1 MSVDEPAS
9 VNRRTALKV
18 IGAGAGAPVLV
29 PARGSAT
36 PVGLRRTGRVG
47 DALTTEIPSVCD
59 MCFWHCGIVAQVR
72 DGRVV
77 RVAGN
82 PDHPRS
88 RGRLCARGTA
98 GWRQLEDPDR
108 LRTPLLRVGKRG
120 EGRWKWISWDQ
131 ALDLWAEKTRATV
144 KAHGAGSI
152 GLFSHGLSSRFFNAF
167 MRHLGTP
174 NRTAPSA
181 GQCRGPRDVGFQLTF
196 GQGPGSPARHDM
208 ARSRMIV
215 LLGCH
220 IGENVQTGQV
230 AELAD
235 ALDAGARLVVAD
247 PRMSVVASR
256 AHRWLP
262 IRPGTDTAL
271 LLAWIH
277 VLLKEGS
284 YDQGYVARYTMG
296 IEALRRE
303 LAPYTPEWAAEVTQL
318 DRAAIVAEAREMAR
332 RRPAVLIHCGRFSAW
347 YGNDTQR
354 ARAMAI
360 LTALLGAWGRP
371 GGYYLRSRVALGPSA
386 CPPPH
391 GDMAPS
397 VATGQHAFTHH
408 GVAAQELVAASVG
421 PKKRIHQ
428 WIFYAVNPEQSIPA
442 FAATRQALEQV
453 DFITMVDILPTDGA
467 RWADLILP
475 EATYLERYDD
485 VYAVKDHPFPFVA
498 LPQPAVAPAGEAR
511 EPYWIAQQLAHRLG
525 HTDCFTHR
533 HVTGYLDAR
542 LAPLGLTWADLARE
556 GIHRLPEQTPY
567 LTPGQAHRFHTPS
580 GRIELDSDTL
590 KRKGYD
596 PVPRF
601 EPVAP
606 PGLGWFRLVAGRS
619 PYHSFARTQNNP
631 RLQAHAAEPE
641 LWLNDAVAR
650 AKGLRQGA
658 RVFLQNQDGVR
669 TGPVRVLVTPA
680 IRTDVVYMEHGF
692 GSRSRALHRACGR
705 GISDNALASRF
716 AVDPPSGATGFR
728 VNRVQLVTRSGREI
742 PGMPKAA
749 ARERAPLSPPPQGAA
764 PLPAPSEPVPSTPG
778 SHPAPRARS
787 ATPRPVVRR
796 APASRSAPPDPGD
809 DVFRVKPE
817 DGC

>member
-1 MSVDEPAS
+1 M
-9 VNRRTALKV
+9 NRRTALKV
-18 IGAGAGAPVLV
+18 LGVSAGAPGLV
-29 PARGSAT
+29 RPLTGAAASE
-36 PVGLRRTGRVG
+36 LRRPVRVG
-47 DALTTEIPSVCD
+47 ELLAAEVPSLCD
-59 MCFWHCGIVAQVR
+59 LCFWRCGILAKVK

-77 RVAGN
+77 RVEGN

-108 LRTPLLRVGKRG
+108 LRHPLLRVGKRG
-120 EGRWKWISWDQ
+120 EGRWKRISWEQ
-131 ALDLWAEKTRATV
+131 ALDLWAEKTDATI

-152 GLFSHGLSSRFFNAF
+152 GLFSHGLSSRFINGF
-167 MRHLGTP
+167 MHHLGNP
-174 NRTAPSA
+174 NRTAPSV

-196 GQGPGSPARHDM
+196 GHGPGSPARHDM

-277 VLLKEGS
+277 VLLKEGK
-284 YDQGYVARYTMG
+284 YDRDYVARYTTG
-296 IEALRRE
+296 LDELRRE
-303 LAPYTPEWAAEVTQL
+303 MAPYTPAWAAGVTQL
-318 DRAAIVAEAREMAR
+318 DEAAIVAEAREMGR
-332 RRPAVLIHCGRFSAW
+332 RKPAVLIHCGRFSAW

-371 GGYYLRSRVALGPSA
+371 GGYYLRSRIPLGPPAS
-386 CPPPH
+386 PKPH

-397 VATGQHAFTHH
+397 VGTGKHAFTHH
-408 GVAAQELVAASVG
+408 GVAAQEIVAASVG
-421 PKKRIHQ
+421 PKRRIHQ
-428 WIFYAVNPEQSIPA
+428 WVLYAVNPEQSIPA
-442 FAATRQALEQV
+442 FAQTRQALRQV
-453 DFITMVDILPTDGA
+453 DFITMVDVLPTEGA

-475 EATYLERYDD
+475 EASYLERYDD

-498 LPQPAVAPAGEAR
+498 LRQPVVPPAGEAR
-511 EPYWIAQQLAHRLG
+511 GPYWIVQQLAHRLG
-525 HTDCFTHR
+525 HRDCFTHAG
-533 HVTGYLDAR
+533 VTGYLDAR
-542 LAPLGLTWADLARE
+542 LAPLGLTCAELARQ
-556 GIHRLPEQTPY
+556 GIHRLPEQTPF
-567 LTPGQAHRFHTPS
+567 LAPGQQARFRTPS
-580 GRIELDSDTL
+580 GRIELYSPTL

-601 EPVAP
+601 EPVASP
-606 PGLGWFRLVAGRS
+606 KAGWFRLVSGRS

-631 RLQAHAAEPE
+631 RLLHHDPEPS
-641 LWLNDAVAR
+641 LWLNEAVAR

-658 RVFLQNQDGVR
+658 RVYVQNQDGYR
-669 TGPVRVLVTPA
+669 TGPIQVLVTPA

-692 GSRSRALHRACGR
+692 GSRSPALRCAHGK
-705 GISDNALASRF
+705 GISDNVLTSRF
-716 AVDPPSGATGFR
+716 AVDPPTGATGFR
-728 VNRVQLVTRSGREI
+728 VNQVQLVDRRGRPI
-742 PGMPKAA
+742 RGMPKEA
-749 ARERAPLSPPPQGAA
+749 ARERAPLAKPPEGSS
-764 PLPAPSEPVPSTPG
+764 PLPE
-778 SHPAPRARS
+778 HPAPD
-787 ATPRPVVRR
+787 
-796 APASRSAPPDPGD
+796 PAVPRSAPPRRSAPRPTPRPAPEPARPAPRRRAAPGD
-809 DVFRVKPE
+809 DDLFQVKPE
-817 DGC
+817 DSC